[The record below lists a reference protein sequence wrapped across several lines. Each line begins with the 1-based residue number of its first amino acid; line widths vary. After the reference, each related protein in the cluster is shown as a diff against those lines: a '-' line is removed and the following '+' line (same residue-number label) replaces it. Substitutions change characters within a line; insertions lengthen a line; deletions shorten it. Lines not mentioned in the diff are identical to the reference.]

1 MTQRILDNLATI
13 IHAPNGINYL
23 REMILQLAVQGK
35 LVPQDENDEPA
46 AVLLAKIQ
54 AEKERLIQEGKI
66 KRQKPLP
73 AITEEEKPF
82 ELPKGWEWVR
92 LGDYTHIFSGNAFN
106 SEDFNNLEGILTVKI
121 TNIGVGEFIKTN
133 DFLPRIFL
141 DNYKSFLTRE
151 NDLLIALTR
160 PYIADGLKVCTCPK
174 EYDDALLN
182 QRVAA
187 IRAFHSKDFLFF
199 FLKSKTVLQQYQ
211 ERFNGNGL
219 QPNLKMSDITELLTP
234 FPPLQES
241 HRINL
246 KVSFLLSL
254 CDQLES
260 KLTQAR
266 QTQEQFALTATTMS

>member
-13 IHAPNGINYL
+13 IHAPNGIKYL

-46 AVLLAKIQ
+46 SVLLAKIQ

-92 LGDYTHIFSGNAFN
+92 LGDLAALITSGSRDWAKYYSNDGAIFVRMGNLSRGHYKMRLDN
-106 SEDFNNLEGILTVKI
+106 LQYVTPPEDGEGARTKLEGGDVLISI
-121 TNIGVGEFIKTN
+121 TGDVGMLGLVPANFGEAYINQHTCLVRFYSLCKSRYFPEFLRSPLASSQFNAPQRGIKNSFRLSDVGEMLVPLPPEKT
-133 DFLPRIFL
+133 FPRIIE
-141 DNYKSFLTRE
+141 KI
-151 NDLLIALTR
+151 DLFMT
-160 PYIADGLKVCTCPK
+160 
-174 EYDDALLN
+174 
-182 QRVAA
+182 
-187 IRAFHSKDFLFF
+187 
-199 FLKSKTVLQQYQ
+199 
-211 ERFNGNGL
+211 
-219 QPNLKMSDITELLTP
+219 
-234 FPPLQES
+234 
-241 HRINL
+241 
-246 KVSFLLSL
+246 L

-266 QTQEQFALTATTMS
+266 QTQEQFALTTTTMS